1 MLMTFAQNLKYVM
14 ERDNLS
20 MYRVSKLTGFSQ
32 TTVKNWLLGRTEPY
46 KKDWDKIATALS
58 VSVSDLFPISETKKD
73 LPLGLSS
80 KPVDFDVDRI
90 LANYDDGLTDSQR
103 DLISL
108 IYELPDDVVLMLL
121 SAAKEW
127 LKNHK
132 SADSD
137 E

>member
-1 MLMTFAQNLKYVM
+1 MFNLYENIKALCEAHGYSVSRM
-14 ERDNLS
+14 CELAEISKSTLSNL
-20 MYRVSKLTGFSQ
+20 R
-32 TTVKNWLLGRTEPY
+32 NGRSETITPATAR
-46 KKDWDKIATALS
+46 KIAAFLG
-58 VSVSDLFPISETKKD
+58 VSMDDVLHGTKKD
-73 LPLGLSS
+73 LPFIANS
-80 KPVDFDVDRI
+80 KPVEFDVDR
-90 LANYDDGLTDSQR
+90 LKANYDDGLTDSQR

-132 SADSD
+132 SADSA

>member
-1 MLMTFAQNLKYVM
+1 LREIADYLGVSYEYLMT
-14 ERDNLS
+14 
-20 MYRVSKLTGFSQ
+20 G
-32 TTVKNWLLGRTEPY
+32 
-46 KKDWDKIATALS
+46 
-58 VSVSDLFPISETKKD
+58 TKKD

-80 KPVDFDVDRI
+80 KPVEFDVDR
-90 LANYDDGLTDSQR
+90 LTANYDDGLTDSQR

-132 SADSD
+132 FADSA

>member
-1 MLMTFAQNLKYVM
+1 MNDTQFVKRINAILAEKGVEKRTFYADCKITSSAFSQWSTGRTTPREKKLREIADYLGVSYEYLMT
-14 ERDNLS
+14 
-20 MYRVSKLTGFSQ
+20 G
-32 TTVKNWLLGRTEPY
+32 
-46 KKDWDKIATALS
+46 
-58 VSVSDLFPISETKKD
+58 TKKD

-80 KPVDFDVDRI
+80 KPVEFDVDR
-90 LANYDDGLTDSQR
+90 LTANYDDGLTDSQR

-132 SADSD
+132 FADSA